1 MKKNTLLLLLTILFF
16 CGSCNRITPEKAI
29 EAVVTGEKDRL
40 PLLEQ
45 QLFFI
50 DKISIDS
57 MRLVVID
64 EPMSGYLY
72 TTWTS
77 KGKAVPIIVAV
88 SEISRSKEHKGY
100 IEWNTDWESAAN
112 AYMMNLLG
120 SI

>member
-1 MKKNTLLLLLTILFF
+1 MLK
-16 CGSCNRITPEKAI
+16 
-29 EAVVTGEKDRL
+29 
-40 PLLEQ
+40 Q

-50 DKISIDS
+50 DEMSIDS
-57 MRLVVID
+57 MRLVVFD

-88 SEISRSKEHKGY
+88 NEICRSKEHKGY
-100 IEWNTDWESAAN
+100 IQWNTEWESAAK

-120 SI
+120 GI